1 MDLTKRKVAARAI
14 FNIFKIREI
23 NILLAAVILFIW
35 LSIASPHFLSI
46 DNLLLV
52 ARQISILAILA
63 TGMTFL
69 FIAKEIDLS
78 VGSAYGF
85 LTVLLAYIITRT
97 AVNPWA
103 AMGIVIIVG
112 AAIGLTNGLFTTFF
126 GMPSFIVT
134 LGMLSILRGGAL
146 LLSGAWPI
154 NIRLPEDHSFLNITA
169 GKIGGIVPT
178 QILWMIGIMLVA
190 GFVLGKTRFG
200 AHVYSTGG
208 NVEAAM
214 LAGISTKR
222 VKIIAFIIT
231 GALCGIGAGLLLG
244 QVRSGF
250 PLSGAGFELNVI
262 AAVVIGGTQLFGGRG
277 SIIGTLIGASIMG
290 MISNGLVLLGVSSH
304 VEPLAKGAIIIVA
317 VLINILTTRRK

>member
-1 MDLTKRKVAARAI
+1 MDLTKRKVAARVI
-14 FNIFKIREI
+14 FNIFRIREI
-23 NILLAAVILFIW
+23 NIFLAAVVLFIW

-103 AMGIVIIVG
+103 AMGIVIIAG

-178 QILWMIGIMLVA
+178 QIFWMIGIMLVA
-190 GFVLGKTRFG
+190 SFVLGKTRFG

-208 NVEAAM
+208 NEEAAM

-222 VKIIAFIIT
+222 VKVIAFIIT

-304 VEPLAKGAIIIVA
+304 VEPLAKGVIIIVA